1 MRMALTFLAL
11 VLSVAMLAGCGGGGS
26 DDSNPTQTYTASLTD
41 MQISRTAD
49 QQALTVNSLPAAG
62 AQITVR

>member
-1 MRMALTFLAL
+1 
-11 VLSVAMLAGCGGGGS
+11 MLAGCGGGGS
-26 DDSNPTQTYTASLTD
+26 GDSNPTQTYTASLTD

>member
-26 DDSNPTQTYTASLTD
+26 GDSNPTQTYTASLTD
-41 MQISRTAD
+41 MQILRTAD